1 MKKLILTLTTLV
13 LMLTLGVAAVA
24 EPSTF
29 EGGNGTAENPYQIAT
44 VEQLMAFA
52 ASVNDGSADGYAG
65 QSIALIADIDAAEMD
80 WQPIG
85 RMDLENMSDMSMM
98 FAGTFDGQGHRISN
112 VRFTTDTAICGAGV
126 FGINLGEVRN
136 LVVEN
141 VDVRCTDTFS
151 MAIGGAVG
159 YNMGTIDG
167 VILTGEN
174 DIAGVNCIGGI
185 AGGSMGAVLNCTV
198 EGTTIHVLGDN
209 DFSSG
214 RIIQVDVAECGG
226 LVIGGSFG
234 GSIDHCT
241 AKGTVVAEGNEPV
254 GLGGV
259 AGCLEMMD
267 RITNCYAEVEIV
279 SEQGGHAIGGL
290 CGYSGTHS
298 DGNIVVETEGIVT
311 TEYPAVIDNCHI
323 IVKMNIPGAT
333 HVGGLVGTGLY
344 YYGEETAFSIS
355 NCSVSGEIT
364 GAVTPGAV
372 VGRLANSVIES
383 CEADVSLNGEPLADS
398 VGETSVMYESADQ

>member
-1 MKKLILTLTTLV
+1 MKKLLSMLLTLA
-13 LMLTLGVAAVA
+13 LMLCAAALA
-24 EPSTF
+24 EPTVF
-29 EGGNGTAENPYQIAT
+29 AGGSGTAEDPYQIAT
-44 VEQLMAFA
+44 AEQLAAFA
-52 ASVNDGSADGYAG
+52 SSVNDGSVNGYAG
-65 QSIALIADIDAAEMD
+65 QSIVLTADIDASDLD

-85 RMDLENMSDMSMM
+85 RMDLENMSDMSIM
-98 FAGTFDGQGHRISN
+98 FCGTFDGQGHKVSN
-112 VRFTTDTAICGAGV
+112 VRFASDAPICGAGV

-159 YNMGTIDG
+159 YNMGMIDS

-174 DIAGVNCIGGI
+174 VIAGVNCIGGI
-185 AGGSMGAVLNCTV
+185 AGGSMGAVQNCAV
-198 EGTTIHVLGDN
+198 EGTTIRVLGDN

-214 RIIQVDVAECGG
+214 RIIQVDIAECGG

-234 GSIDHCT
+234 GSIDSCT
-241 AKGTVVAEGNEPV
+241 AKGTVIAEGNAPV

-267 RITNCYAEVEIV
+267 RITNCSAEVEII

-298 DGNIVVETEGIVT
+298 NGSIVADTEGIVT
-311 TEYPAVIDNCHI
+311 TEYPAIVDNCHVT
-323 IVKMNIPGAT
+323 VKMDIPGAT

-344 YYGEETAFSIS
+344 YYGEETAFAIR
-355 NCSVSGEIT
+355 NCTVSGEIV
-364 GAVTPGAV
+364 GAVTPGSV
-372 VGRLANSVIES
+372 VGRLAGSTIES
-383 CEADVSLNGEPLADS
+383 CEADVLLNGEALTS
-398 VGETSVMYESADQ
+398 QVGETSVMYESADQ